1 MIKISI
7 SRLAATL
14 AVSAALAG
22 VGALPAAAGPDDGR
36 TGPGARTGSLYS
48 MQTKIAHCDD
58 LTGSS
63 SDATT

>member
-22 VGALPAAAGPDDGR
+22 VGALPAAPDLMMAVPDPEH
-36 TGPGARTGSLYS
+36 TGLLYS

>member
-22 VGALPAAAGPDDGR
+22 VGALPAAPDLMMAVPD
-36 TGPGARTGSLYS
+36 PERTGSLYS